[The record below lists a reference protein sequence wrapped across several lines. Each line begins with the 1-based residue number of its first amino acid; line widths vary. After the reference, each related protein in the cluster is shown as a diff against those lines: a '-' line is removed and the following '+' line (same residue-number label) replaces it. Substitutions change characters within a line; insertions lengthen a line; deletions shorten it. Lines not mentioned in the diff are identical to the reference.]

1 MTSRSN
7 KKNLFKLFTI
17 SLVLGMLV
25 CEGCDLNRSKTNS
38 TSVQKD
44 PDGNCV
50 INTSGHPNAKG
61 INMDVSYPCSWI
73 EVQTADNDKPTLIK
87 QVGIMPEGINANIG
101 LTVMI
106 IGLNDTLTSDKLD
119 KLRDELYSKDK
130 INVMEGTISKDTLEI
145 NGVKGGEIIT
155 RKILESGQILYNLN
169 IQLYYENN
177 MVHLIYMVG
186 APTETEA
193 AEVFEQQKTIFEHLA
208 KRTKF
213 YRSVKS

>member
-44 PDGNCV
+44 PDGN
-50 INTSGHPNAKG
+50 
-61 INMDVSYPCSWI
+61 
-73 EVQTADNDKPTLIK
+73 
-87 QVGIMPEGINANIG
+87 
-101 LTVMI
+101 
-106 IGLNDTLTSDKLD
+106 
-119 KLRDELYSKDK
+119 
-130 INVMEGTISKDTLEI
+130 ISKDTLEI